1 MLAKILRV
9 LRWVIGGA
17 LLIIGVSCV
26 VLLWW
31 LSGAKDDIKKQPEK
45 INEPL
50 PIAAPVVESCECS
63 TGAICTGPRGGK
75 YCLTPSGNKKYTE
88 KQP

>member
-1 MLAKILRV
+1 MLAKILKG

-17 LLIIGVSCV
+17 LMLVGLLV
-26 VLLWW
+26 VLLVWF
-31 LSGAKDDIKKQPEK
+31 LSGGEKKQPEK
-45 INEPL
+45 ISEPL